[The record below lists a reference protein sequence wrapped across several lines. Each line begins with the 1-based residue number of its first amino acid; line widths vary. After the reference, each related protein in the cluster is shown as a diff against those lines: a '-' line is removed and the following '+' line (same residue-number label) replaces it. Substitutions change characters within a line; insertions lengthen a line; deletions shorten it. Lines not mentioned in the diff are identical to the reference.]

1 MRRVRMRPKR
11 RAAAASAD
19 AEPSASPKASAR
31 PRRALVREVAGATGA
46 IDALSSRLGMVVLAL
61 GCGFAVGVVVSLLLR
76 ATTAVTDLV
85 WKGAASL
92 FPVPWFALLACTV
105 GGLVIGLWT
114 WWSAERVH
122 SLEEVMGEF
131 RRTGSFRTRGLL
143 RPTVSFLLP
152 LAFGGSVGFEA
163 GLTGIITSACC
174 WVRDRLKAAG
184 LRVAVVADVTIAACV
199 SAIFGTPLAGIVCGV
214 EGGHAA
220 PDPDGALP
228 AEADSAVDDFELA
241 RGAKVVLYAAAAV
254 GALGGLVATG
264 AVLGPSGGL
273 PRFEAIGAHGVELAW
288 VVPCIALGWL
298 LSIVHHASA
307 RLFSRAAKALAPSG
321 ERSLASVVLPP
332 VACGIVLGAVACA
345 LPYVLF
351 PGEVQSEEL
360 MASWA
365 AMGAPVL
372 IATGLA
378 KAAAT
383 PMCLSMGWMG
393 GSFFPSIFSGV
404 AAGFGLAALTGCDP
418 MLAVTVTTSAHL
430 AGVTRK
436 PVVTIAI
443 LALCFPVSGVLWSGL
458 AAVVGSVLPVGA
470 PRRGE
475 GE

>member
-1 MRRVRMRPKR
+1 MTNRMTRETTDRSRVRRARSRPKR

-199 SAIFGTPLAGIVCGV
+199 SAIFATPLAGIVCGV
-214 EGGHAA
+214 EGGHAE
-220 PDPDGALP
+220 PDPGGSSASGFAPAPPFRIRAVANLWGYVRDLSVLRNASVPILSFQSEKDPVVPYRRGFPLRIRQAGRVYGTKAVFDAAQELGIPCEHVPCPEKAHRLHLDNDG
-228 AEADSAVDDFELA
+228 
-241 RGAKVVLYAAAAV
+241 VL
-254 GALGGLVATG
+254 T
-264 AVLGPSGGL
+264 
-273 PRFEAIGAHGVELAW
+273 PRFTEIRDRMAAFFAT
-288 VVPCIALGWL
+288 AL
-298 LSIVHHASA
+298 LS
-307 RLFSRAAKALAPSG
+307 
-321 ERSLASVVLPP
+321 
-332 VACGIVLGAVACA
+332 
-345 LPYVLF
+345 
-351 PGEVQSEEL
+351 
-360 MASWA
+360 
-365 AMGAPVL
+365 
-372 IATGLA
+372 
-378 KAAAT
+378 
-383 PMCLSMGWMG
+383 LS
-393 GSFFPSIFSGV
+393 
-404 AAGFGLAALTGCDP
+404 D
-418 MLAVTVTTSAHL
+418 
-430 AGVTRK
+430 
-436 PVVTIAI
+436 
-443 LALCFPVSGVLWSGL
+443 
-458 AAVVGSVLPVGA
+458 
-470 PRRGE
+470 
-475 GE
+475 

>member
-11 RAAAASAD
+11 RAAASAD

-199 SAIFGTPLAGIVCGV
+199 SAIFATPLAGIVCGV

-372 IATGLA
+372 IATGRRLWPRGA
-378 KAAAT
+378 HGLRPHARGDGHHLGAPGRRHPKARGHDRDSGAVLSGLGRAVERPCGRGRLRPPGGRAA
-383 PMCLSMGWMG
+383 PGRG
-393 GSFFPSIFSGV
+393 R
-404 AAGFGLAALTGCDP
+404 
-418 MLAVTVTTSAHL
+418 
-430 AGVTRK
+430 VTRWQTWMRACRTARSSR
-436 PVVTIAI
+436 PSRP
-443 LALCFPVSGVLWSGL
+443 L
-458 AAVVGSVLPVGA
+458 
-470 PRRGE
+470 
-475 GE
+475 